1 MMVKRE
7 LIFKIKRKIMEYE
20 SKMNSYNIV
29 EKEYLDKIL
38 TFYEYIDDND
48 NNFNLIDFLYT
59 GMILNDKKE
68 GIEFF
73 NNIDDETKEFLKNI
87 RPEILGM
94 LFEVAYEDIDSEEMN
109 KINENF
115 KKKSRLTEEEADEA
129 IKTSNDLY
137 KVIRYIDETD
147 ACAIYTFYAIKEF
160 FNKIAYSLKDFKQKI
175 EYFSTLDEYKDCLE
189 LFDRIEA
196 KKKEIKQENKKLNK
210 LYSDKITKL
219 NKLINNLEKNTN
231 GEEIT
236 NIDELLDYAG
246 EEFRHD
252 ILIYIKENNKIYNEK
267 LERKYLNLKKNSI
280 SKFINIFGKNNIDF
294 RSFSDAEK
302 KIIMSRGFDFVE
314 RIINFLN
321 KIDYEFK
328 NEILLIIAGTN
339 NDIISKIEEFIKKDY
354 INSEFVRNNINVLL
368 PSNDLDE
375 VSYNLLIRNMNLLL
389 DKGINI
395 KGLDSDGMNFY
406 VSSTKLIEDNLF
418 IIEES
423 KINIKTRNLKNY
435 NFLGEEDLKSKINSL
450 KELGVNINSN
460 IEVLNSDINIIKRIK
475 LCNSLGIFIYDENNK
490 IKKDILN
497 KDLFFVPDSKIDEY
511 VNERTLVLN

>member
-1 MMVKRE
+1 MEKKE
-7 LIFKIKRKIMEYE
+7 LIFKIKRNIMNYE
-20 SKMNSYNIV
+20 LKMNSYKTSELECL
-29 EKEYLDKIL
+29 EKIPSIYDYMVSLNEFKKIDLIYAGIILGDKYDDFELIKCLPEDLIKIINEFDFDKFEVIYLL
-38 TFYEYIDDND
+38 EDND
-48 NNFNLIDFLYT
+48 LKEKIEKFSEQYSSDSVDNIKKVCKMLRLINKEDFMIISDFFRCT
-59 GMILNDKKE
+59 GFTIGMKRIYSMNDC
-68 GIEFF
+68 
-73 NNIDDETKEFLKNI
+73 
-87 RPEILGM
+87 
-94 LFEVAYEDIDSEEMN
+94 SEEN
-109 KINENF
+109 LK
-115 KKKSRLTEEEADEA
+115 EERDILLEVN
-129 IKTSNDLY
+129 S
-137 KVIRYIDETD
+137 
-147 ACAIYTFYAIKEF
+147 FPEF
-160 FNKIAYSLKDFKQKI
+160 
-175 EYFSTLDEYKDCLE
+175 
-189 LFDRIEA
+189 FDRIET
-196 KKKEIKQENKKLNK
+196 KKKEIKLENKRLNK
-210 LYSDKITKL
+210 LYR
-219 NKLINNLEKNTN
+219 LINNLEKGKN

-252 ILIYIKENNKIYNEK
+252 ILIYIKENNKSYNEK

-294 RSFSDAEK
+294 MLFNDAEK
-302 KIIMSRGFDFVE
+302 KIIMSRGYDSVE
-314 RIINFLN
+314 KIIKFLN
-321 KIDYEFK
+321 KIDYKFK

-375 VSYNLLIRNMNLLL
+375 VSYNLLIKNMNLLL

-406 VSSTKLIEDNLF
+406 VSSTKLIEDNLST
-418 IIEES
+418 IEES
-423 KINIKTRNLKNY
+423 KLNIKTRNLKNY

-450 KELGVNINSN
+450 KELGVSINSN

-475 LCNSLGIFIYDENNK
+475 LCNSLGISIYDENNK

>member
-1 MMVKRE
+1 MEKKE

-20 SKMNSYNIV
+20 SKMNSYKKT
-29 EKEYLDKIL
+29 ELEYLENIPSIYDYMVSLNEFKKIDLIYAGIILGDEYDDFEFINSLPDDLIKSINEFDFDKFEVIYL
-38 TFYEYIDDND
+38 LEDND
-48 NNFNLIDFLYT
+48 L
-59 GMILNDKKE
+59 KE
-68 GIEFF
+68 
-73 NNIDDETKEFLKNI
+73 
-87 RPEILGM
+87 
-94 LFEVAYEDIDSEEMN
+94 
-109 KINENF
+109 
-115 KKKSRLTEEEADEA
+115 
-129 IKTSNDLY
+129 
-137 KVIRYIDETD
+137 
-147 ACAIYTFYAIKEF
+147 
-160 FNKIAYSLKDFKQKI
+160 KI
-175 EYFSTLDEYKDCLE
+175 EKFSEQYSSDSVENIKKVCKMLRLINKEDFMIISDFFRCTGFTIGMKRVYSMNDCSEKNLKEERDILLE
-189 LFDRIEA
+189 VNSFPEFFDRIET
-196 KKKEIKQENKKLNK
+196 KKKEIKLENKRLNK
-210 LYSDKITKL
+210 LYSDRITKL
-219 NKLINNLEKNTN
+219 NRLINNLEKGKN

-252 ILIYIKENNKIYNEK
+252 ILIYIKENNKTYNEK

-294 RSFSDAEK
+294 MLFNDAEK
-302 KIIMSRGFDFVE
+302 KIIMSRGYDSVE
-314 RIINFLN
+314 KIIKFLN
-321 KIDYEFK
+321 KIDYKFK

-375 VSYNLLIRNMNLLL
+375 VSYNLLIKNMNLLL

-406 VSSTKLIEDNLF
+406 VSSTKLIEDNLST
-418 IIEES
+418 IEES
-423 KINIKTRNLKNY
+423 KVNIKTRNLKNY

-450 KELGVNINSN
+450 KELGVSINGN

-475 LCNSLGIFIYDENNK
+475 LCNSLGISIYDENNK

>member
-1 MMVKRE
+1 MEIKE

-20 SKMNSYNIV
+20 SKMNSYYV
-29 EKEYLDKIL
+29 LEREHLDKIQ
-38 TFYEYIDDND
+38 TYNDYI
-48 NNFNLIDFLYT
+48 NNTKFDFNLIDLIYA
-59 GMILNDKKE
+59 GIILNNKKE
-68 GIEFF
+68 AIQILQDSEDDIKDFIE
-73 NNIDDETKEFLKNI
+73 K
-87 RPEILGM
+87 
-94 LFEVAYEDIDSEEMN
+94 IDSTVLEMC
-109 KINENF
+109 F
-115 KKKSRLTEEEADEA
+115 
-129 IKTSNDLY
+129 
-137 KVIRYIDETD
+137 
-147 ACAIYTFYAIKEF
+147 
-160 FNKIAYSLKDFKQKI
+160 KIAYSNIDSNEIEKINSDFKKDFEYNPEKADETIKESKKFFEVIKNIDQKDAFVI
-175 EYFSTLDEYKDCLE
+175 YSFYTANEVCKNDVSMDVKYIRDFFSTLEFNKKWLDF
-189 LFDRIEA
+189 FDRIET
-196 KKKEIKQENKKLNK
+196 KKKEIKLENKRLNK
-210 LYSDKITKL
+210 LYSDRITKL
-219 NKLINNLEKNTN
+219 NRLINNLEKGKN

-252 ILIYIKENNKIYNEK
+252 ILIYIKENNKSYNEK

-294 RSFSDAEK
+294 MLFNDAEK
-302 KIIMSRGFDFVE
+302 KIIMSRGYDFVE

-321 KIDYEFK
+321 KIGYEFK

-339 NDIISKIEEFIKKDY
+339 NDILSSIEEFIKKDY

-375 VSYNLLIRNMNLLL
+375 VSYNLLTRNMNLLL

-395 KGLDSDGMNFY
+395 KGLDSDGMDFY
-406 VSSTKLIEDNLF
+406 VSSTELIEDSLSV
-418 IIEES
+418 IEES
-423 KINIKTRNLKNY
+423 KVNIKTRNLKNY
-435 NFLGEEDLKSKINSL
+435 NFLGEEDLKGKINNL
-450 KELGVNINSN
+450 KELGISINSN

-475 LCNSLGIFIYDENNK
+475 LCNSLGISIYDENNK

>member
-1 MMVKRE
+1 MEKKE

-20 SKMNSYNIV
+20 SEMNSYNML
-29 EKEYLDKIL
+29 EKEHLDKIL
-38 TFYEYIDDND
+38 TFHEYVDSNEHSCD
-48 NNFNLIDFLYT
+48 LIDFIYA
-59 GMILNDKKE
+59 GIILNDKKD
-68 GIEFF
+68 GIEFL
-73 NNIDDETKEFLKNI
+73 NNIEDELKEFLQKL
-87 RPEILGM
+87 RPDTLETC
-94 LFEVAYEDIDSEEMN
+94 FDAAYGDFSSERMN
-109 KINENF
+109 RINEDF
-115 KKKSRLTEEEADEA
+115 KRRSRLTEEKAEEV
-129 IKTSNDLY
+129 IKKSNDFFRA
-137 KVIRYIDETD
+137 IRYIDIED
-147 ACAIYTFYAIKEF
+147 AVAIYTFYTTKEVCELNDDIPMDIKQRR
-160 FNKIAYSLKDFKQKI
+160 DF
-175 EYFSTLDEYKDCLE
+175 FSTIEEYEKWLE
-189 LFDRIEA
+189 LFDKIES
-196 KKKEIKQENKKLNK
+196 KKEEIKLENKRLNK

-219 NKLINNLEKNTN
+219 NRLINNLEKNTN

-236 NIDELLDYAG
+236 NIDELLNYAG

-252 ILIYIKENNKIYNEK
+252 ILIYIKENNKTCNEK

-302 KIIMSRGFDFVE
+302 KIIMSRGYDFVE

-321 KIDYEFK
+321 KIGYKFK

-339 NDIISKIEEFIKKDY
+339 DDILSSIEEFIKKDY

-375 VSYNLLIRNMNLLL
+375 VSYNLLTRNMNLLL

-406 VSSTKLIEDNLF
+406 VSSTKLIEDNLS

-423 KINIKTRNLKNY
+423 KVNIKTRNLKNY
-435 NFLGEEDLKSKINSL
+435 NFLGEEDLKSKINNL
-450 KELGVNINSN
+450 KEFGVNINSN

-475 LCNSLGIFIYDENNK
+475 LCNSLGISIYDENNK

-511 VNERTLVLN
+511 VNEKILVLN

>member
-1 MMVKRE
+1 MINRE
-7 LIFKIKRKIMEYE
+7 LIFKIKRKIMNYE
-20 SKMNSYNIV
+20 SKMNSYKKS
-29 EKEYLDKIL
+29 ELEYLDKIPSIYDYKNSL
-38 TFYEYIDDND
+38 EEFKKIDLLYAGIILNGQYENFESIIDLPEELVESINEFDFDNFESIYFFDDDNLKDKINDFSKKYNNESVD
-48 NNFNLIDFLYT
+48 NIKKVCKILKLVNEEDFMTISDFFKCITFATGMKKIYAVKDYSDEVLKEERNLILE
-59 GMILNDKKE
+59 LN
-68 GIEFF
+68 
-73 NNIDDETKEFLKNI
+73 N
-87 RPEILGM
+87 
-94 LFEVAYEDIDSEEMN
+94 V
-109 KINENF
+109 
-115 KKKSRLTEEEADEA
+115 
-129 IKTSNDLY
+129 
-137 KVIRYIDETD
+137 
-147 ACAIYTFYAIKEF
+147 
-160 FNKIAYSLKDFKQKI
+160 
-175 EYFSTLDEYKDCLE
+175 LE
-189 LFDRIEA
+189 LFNRIDEV
-196 KKKEIKQENKKLNK
+196 KKEIRQENKKMNK
-210 LYSDKITKL
+210 LYSDRVSKL
-219 NKLINNLEKNTN
+219 NMLINKLEKNTN
-231 GEEIT
+231 SEEIT

-252 ILIYIKENNKIYNEK
+252 ILIYIKENNKTYNEK

-294 RSFSDAEK
+294 MLFNDAEK
-302 KIIMSRGFDFVE
+302 KIIMSRGYDSVE
-314 RIINFLN
+314 KIIKFLN
-321 KIDYEFK
+321 KIDYKFK

-375 VSYNLLIRNMNLLL
+375 VSYNLLIKNMNLLL

-406 VSSTKLIEDNLF
+406 VSSTKLIEDNLST
-418 IIEES
+418 IEES
-423 KINIKTRNLKNY
+423 KLNIKTRNLKNY

-450 KELGVNINSN
+450 KELGVSINSN

-475 LCNSLGIFIYDENNK
+475 LCNSLGISIYDENNK

>member
-1 MMVKRE
+1 MEKKE

-29 EKEYLDKIL
+29 EKGHLDKIL
-38 TFYEYIDDND
+38 TFYEYVD
-48 NNFNLIDFLYT
+48 NNEHSCNLIDFIYA
-59 GMILNDKKE
+59 GIILNGKKD
-68 GIEFF
+68 GLEFL
-73 NNIDDETKEFLKNI
+73 NNIEDEVKKFIKKMQPDNLEMCFD
-87 RPEILGM
+87 
-94 LFEVAYEDIDSEEMN
+94 VAHRDFDSEEMN
-109 KINENF
+109 KINEDF
-115 KKKSRLTEEEADEA
+115 KKKSRLTEEKAEEI
-129 IKTSNDLY
+129 IKESNDFF
-137 KVIRYIDETD
+137 KVIRYINVED
-147 ACAIYTFYAIKEF
+147 AVAIYTFYTAKEVCEMNDDLPMDIKQRR
-160 FNKIAYSLKDFKQKI
+160 DF
-175 EYFSTLDEYKDCLE
+175 FSTIEEYKDWLE
-189 LFDRIEA
+189 LFDKIET
-196 KKKEIKQENKKLNK
+196 KKKEIKLENKRLNK
-210 LYSDKITKL
+210 LYSDRITKL
-219 NKLINNLEKNTN
+219 NRLINNLEKNTN

-252 ILIYIKENNKIYNEK
+252 ILIYIKENNKTYNEK

-294 RSFSDAEK
+294 MLFNDAEK
-302 KIIMSRGFDFVE
+302 KIIMSRGYDSVE
-314 RIINFLN
+314 KIIKFLN
-321 KIDYEFK
+321 KIDYKFK

-375 VSYNLLIRNMNLLL
+375 VSYNLLIKNMNLLL

-406 VSSTKLIEDNLF
+406 VSSTKLIEDNLST
-418 IIEES
+418 IEES
-423 KINIKTRNLKNY
+423 KVNIKTRNLKNY

-450 KELGVNINSN
+450 KELGVSINSN

-475 LCNSLGIFIYDENNK
+475 LCNSLGISIYDENNK

>member
-1 MMVKRE
+1 MVKRE
-7 LIFKIKRKIMEYE
+7 LIFKIKRKIMEYK
-20 SKMNSYNIV
+20 SKMNSYNIL

-38 TFYEYIDDND
+38 TYYEYVDDNGHSCD
-48 NNFNLIDFLYT
+48 LIDFIYA
-59 GMILNDKKE
+59 GIILNDKKN
-68 GIEFF
+68 GIEFL
-73 NNIDDETKEFLKNI
+73 NSIEYEI
-87 RPEILGM
+87 REIIKKLSHEE
-94 LFEVAYEDIDSEEMN
+94 LENCFYLAYNDLDSK
-109 KINENF
+109 KINRINEDL
-115 KKKSRLTEEEADEA
+115 KKIFSMSEKQVEKS
-129 IKTSNDLY
+129 SNDFS
-137 KVIRYIDETD
+137 KVISYIDVKD
-147 ACAIYTFYAIKEF
+147 AMAIYTFYAVNEVCKQNDDLSMGIRQRREF
-160 FNKIAYSLKDFKQKI
+160 FSTVE
-175 EYFSTLDEYKDCLE
+175 EYNDWLE
-189 LFDRIEA
+189 LFDKIES
-196 KKKEIKQENKKLNK
+196 KKNEIKQENKRLNK

-219 NKLINNLEKNTN
+219 NRIINNLEKNTN

-246 EEFRHD
+246 EDFRHD
-252 ILIYIKENNKIYNEK
+252 ILIYIKENNKTCNEK

-294 RSFSDAEK
+294 RLFNDAEK
-302 KIIMSRGFDFVE
+302 KIVMSRGYDFVE

-321 KIDYEFK
+321 RIDYEFK

-339 NDIISKIEEFIKKDY
+339 NDILSSIEEFIKKDY

-375 VSYNLLIRNMNLLL
+375 VSYNLLTRNMNLLL

-406 VSSTKLIEDNLF
+406 VSSTKLIEDNLS

-435 NFLGEEDLKSKINSL
+435 NFLGEEDLKSKINNL
-450 KELGVNINSN
+450 KEFGVNINSN

-475 LCNSLGIFIYDENNK
+475 LCNSLGISIYDENNK

-497 KDLFFVPDSKIDEY
+497 KELFFVPDSKIDEY
-511 VNERTLVLN
+511 VNEKTLVLN

>member
-1 MMVKRE
+1 MKKKE
-7 LIFKIKRKIMEYE
+7 LIFKIKEKIIEYE
-20 SKMNSYNIV
+20 SKMNSYNIL
-29 EKEYLDKIL
+29 EREHLDKIL
-38 TFYEYIDDND
+38 TFYNYVD
-48 NNFNLIDFLYT
+48 NNENNCNLIDFIYA
-59 GMILNDKKE
+59 GIILNDKKD
-68 GIEFF
+68 GIEFL
-73 NNIDDETKEFLKNI
+73 NNIEDELKEFLKKMDLKTLELYFDAAYMDTD
-87 RPEILGM
+87 PEKI
-94 LFEVAYEDIDSEEMN
+94 N
-109 KINENF
+109 KINEDF
-115 KKKSRLTEEEADEA
+115 KKDSSLSEEKTEEI
-129 IKTSNDLY
+129 IKNSNDFF
-137 KVIRYIDETD
+137 KVIRYIDIED
-147 ACAIYTFYAIKEF
+147 AGAIYTFYAINGFCELNDDLLMDSKQRREF
-160 FNKIAYSLKDFKQKI
+160 V
-175 EYFSTLDEYKDCLE
+175 STLDEYNDWLD

-219 NKLINNLEKNTN
+219 NKLINNLGKNTN

-252 ILIYIKENNKIYNEK
+252 ILIYIKENNKTYNEK

-294 RSFSDAEK
+294 MLFNDAEK
-302 KIIMSRGFDFVE
+302 KIIMSRGYDFVE
-314 RIINFLN
+314 KIIKFLN
-321 KIDYEFK
+321 KIDYKFK

-354 INSEFVRNNINVLL
+354 INSEIVRNNINVLL

-375 VSYNLLIRNMNLLL
+375 ISYNLLIRNMNLLL

-406 VSSTKLIEDNLF
+406 VSSTKLIEDNLSTT
-418 IIEES
+418 EES
-423 KINIKTRNLKNY
+423 KVNIKTRNLKNY

-475 LCNSLGIFIYDENNK
+475 LCNSLGISIYDENNK

>member
-1 MMVKRE
+1 MLKKE

-20 SKMNSYNIV
+20 SKMNSYKKS
-29 EKEYLDKIL
+29 ELEYLNRVPSIYDYTISFNDFKNFDLIYTGIILGNNYDDFESIKYLPEDLIEAFNDDNFEFIKRIYSAEEGDFNDFIAYEVNKYKIDDDLIESTRYFEKFRKIL
-38 TFYEYIDDND
+38 KLINEKDFETISDFFRCIYFEKDSKAKYLEDD
-48 NNFNLIDFLYT
+48 Y
-59 GMILNDKKE
+59 
-68 GIEFF
+68 
-73 NNIDDETKEFLKNI
+73 
-87 RPEILGM
+87 P
-94 LFEVAYEDIDSEEMN
+94 DIDVISKEER
-109 KINENF
+109 NF
-115 KKKSRLTEEEADEA
+115 IL
-129 IKTSNDLY
+129 
-137 KVIRYIDETD
+137 ETD
-147 ACAIYTFYAIKEF
+147 NVEEF
-160 FNKIAYSLKDFKQKI
+160 
-175 EYFSTLDEYKDCLE
+175 
-189 LFDRIEA
+189 FDRIEA
-196 KKKEIKQENKKLNK
+196 TKKEIKLENKRLNK

-219 NKLINNLEKNTN
+219 NRLINNLEKNTN

-252 ILIYIKENNKIYNEK
+252 ILIYIKENNKTCNEK

-294 RSFSDAEK
+294 MLFNDAEK
-302 KIIMSRGFDFVE
+302 KIIMSRGYDFVE

-321 KIDYEFK
+321 KIGYEFK

-339 NDIISKIEEFIKKDY
+339 NDILSGIEEFIKKDY

-375 VSYNLLIRNMNLLL
+375 VSYNLLTRNMNLLL

-395 KGLDSDGMNFY
+395 KGLDSDGMDFY
-406 VSSTKLIEDNLF
+406 VSSTELIEDNLSV
-418 IIEES
+418 IEES
-423 KINIKTRNLKNY
+423 KVNIKTRNLKNY
-435 NFLGEEDLKSKINSL
+435 NFLGEEDLKGKINNL
-450 KELGVNINSN
+450 KELGISINSN

-475 LCNSLGIFIYDENNK
+475 LCNSLGISIYDENNK

-511 VNERTLVLN
+511 VNEKTLVLN